1 MRSTPFAWCDIPAKA
16 HVTTSSRLGIGAVG
30 RGPESII
37 ANMKD
42 MRERVIIKTSI
53 VGIIGNMLLVVFKL
67 IVGFMSNSIAII
79 LDAVNNA
86 TDALSSIVTIIGT
99 KIANMRPNRKHPFGY
114 GRIEYI
120 TSAIIAAIILVAG
133 ALSLRESIDKII
145 NPAVTNYSSVTIAVI
160 IVAILAKI
168 AIGLYFNK
176 KGKQTNSGALI
187 ASGVDSNYD
196 AVLSAG
202 TLVVAFAQI
211 IWNVN
216 IDGIVGLLISLVVI
230 KAGIDVL
237 RDAIAPILGER
248 NEELGKQIYDYVN
261 SFEGVQGSYDLLLD
275 NFGPNEII
283 GSIHIEVPDV
293 MNAKQIHE
301 LTRNIAQGLFDK
313 FNIVA
318 TVGIYAENTTGEY
331 AEVKQAL
338 KAITDTHPE
347 VLQTHGFYVDEEDG
361 TVFFDMV
368 LDFKSENDAVKDAVI
383 EAISTQFPDYKYNV
397 IIDTDYDG

>member
-1 MRSTPFAWCDIPAKA
+1 
-16 HVTTSSRLGIGAVG
+16 
-30 RGPESII
+30 
-37 ANMKD
+37 MKD
-42 MRERVIIKTSI
+42 VREREIIKTSI
-53 VGIIGNMLLVVFKL
+53 VGIVGNMLLVVFKL

-133 ALSLRESIDKII
+133 ALSLRESIDKIMH
-145 NPAVTNYSSVTIAVI
+145 PADTNYSSVTIAVI
-160 IVAILAKI
+160 IVAIIAKI
-168 AIGLYFNK
+168 VIGLYFNK
-176 KGKQTNSGALI
+176 KGKQTNSQALI
-187 ASGVDSNYD
+187 ASGIDSNYD

-211 IWNVN
+211 LWNVN

-261 SFEGVQGSYDLLLD
+261 SFDGVSGAYDLVLD

-301 LTRNIAQGLFDK
+301 LTRKIAQGLYEK

-318 TVGIYAENTTGEY
+318 TVGIYAENTTGQF

-368 LDFKSENDAVKDAVI
+368 LDFKSEGEDIRDSVVK
-383 EAISTQFPDYKYNV
+383 AISEKYPDYEYNV
-397 IIDTDYDG
+397 ILDTDYDG